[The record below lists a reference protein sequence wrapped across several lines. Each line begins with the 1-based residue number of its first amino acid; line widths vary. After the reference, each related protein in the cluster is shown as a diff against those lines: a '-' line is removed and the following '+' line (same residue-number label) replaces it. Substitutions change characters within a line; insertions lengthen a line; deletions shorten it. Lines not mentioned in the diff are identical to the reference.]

1 MSTLG
6 HVSRKYRDLRFA
18 STAEALAQLLTGAE
32 DNDLSYLQFAEQL
45 VDHEISIAASKLTS
59 ADRVKVIE
67 SN

>member
-45 VDHEISIAASKLTS
+45 VDHEI
-59 ADRVKVIE
+59 
-67 SN
+67 